1 VPAPPPVWHE
11 IDWRR
16 HRTWLA
22 PLWRQ
27 LPRRPAPGASAGAC
41 APGRMAV
48 VPGEFRAY
56 YLSTVPRTLQRL
68 RSRTPHA
75 GAREAAGYQLE
86 CCRVRRQNPNQED
99 RLHSAEAASLRRN
112 NDGEGRRRNFSVS
125 SKLIFTTAE
134 THTRPSRRG
143 MSLGGLRAYFIA
155 AVSLS
160 SLSLTRAFVAPS
172 WCLLCCAPFPVPS
185 RAQQLWQLAA
195 ASVRALS
202 FACACFLA
210 VIVAAAVWAMS
221 YSGSAGLHLRSCL
234 RIRGGS
240 RSVLRLRVCA
250 LPRGCVMCR
259 MRRYMYQSQ
268 RIYGGAELTLCM
280 LVRMCVGV
288 CGRACVCVCACVRV
302 RVRVRAC
309 VCACACASLSLC
321 NEQHGFRRTGA
332 RRQCP
337 LYDSL
342 ACKPYPFAPV
352 PGRPALRG
360 HIHACV
366 HVQCIMHACTC
377 AHTCMHST

>member
-1 VPAPPPVWHE
+1 
-11 IDWRR
+11 
-16 HRTWLA
+16 
-22 PLWRQ
+22 
-27 LPRRPAPGASAGAC
+27 
-41 APGRMAV
+41 M
-48 VPGEFRAY
+48 
-56 YLSTVPRTLQRL
+56 
-68 RSRTPHA
+68 
-75 GAREAAGYQLE
+75 
-86 CCRVRRQNPNQED
+86 RRQNPNQED
-99 RLHSAEAASLRRN
+99 RLHSAEAASLRKN

-134 THTRPSRRG
+134 THTVGHTRPSRRG
-143 MSLGGLRAYFIA
+143 MSVGGLRAYFIA

-288 CGRACVCVCACVRV
+288 CGRACVCVCACVRACV
-302 RVRVRAC
+302 RVRVHLSRSAMSSMASDGPVQGGNVLCTIPLHASRTPSPPCPAAPRSVAIYMHVCMCNVSCTRARVHIRAC
-309 VCACACASLSLC
+309 TAHES
-321 NEQHGFRRTGA
+321 T
-332 RRQCP
+332 
-337 LYDSL
+337 
-342 ACKPYPFAPV
+342 
-352 PGRPALRG
+352 
-360 HIHACV
+360 
-366 HVQCIMHACTC
+366 CICT
-377 AHTCMHST
+377 